1 MHTVKVF
8 LAQLKRY
15 APMTGIIL
23 AKIQQMDEG
32 NASTS
37 VYQSTTGIRNNLV
50 SLLITKVNIILKQG
64 IKCYEW
70 KPSEKFIKIKPAK
83 SVTSKNVTLR
93 KYTEYDN

>member
-23 AKIQQMDEG
+23 AKIQQMDGG

-37 VYQSTTGIRNNLV
+37 VYQLTTGIRNNLV

-70 KPSEKFIKIKPAK
+70 KPSEKFIKPTK
-83 SVTSKNVTLR
+83 SVTYKNLTLR
-93 KYTEYDN
+93 KSTEYDN

>member
-37 VYQSTTGIRNNLV
+37 VYQSQ
-50 SLLITKVNIILKQG
+50 K
-64 IKCYEW
+64 
-70 KPSEKFIKIKPAK
+70 
-83 SVTSKNVTLR
+83 
-93 KYTEYDN
+93 